1 MKHPSLHELLTELHN
16 QLLAARSLDPKDR
29 DLLRDL
35 VDDIRAVT
43 KGAPGS
49 APPEQSGELRQRLVD
64 AVAAFE
70 ASHPQVSKTL
80 ATVIDTLAFY
90 NI

>member
-1 MKHPSLHELLTELHN
+1 MNQRNLHELLTELHD

-29 DLLRDL
+29 DLLRHL
-35 VDDIRAVT
+35 ADDIRAVT
-43 KGAPGS
+43 KGSPGS
-49 APPEQSGELRQRLVD
+49 APPERSGELRQRLTD
-64 AVAAFE
+64 AVRAFE

-80 ATVIDTLAFY
+80 ATVIDTLALY

>member
-1 MKHPSLHELLTELHN
+1 MAQRDLHELLTELHQ

-29 DLLRDL
+29 DLLRHL
-35 VDDIRAVT
+35 AEDIRALT
-43 KGAPGS
+43 QRGPAGTAPERV
-49 APPEQSGELRQRLVD
+49 PELRQRLAD
-64 AVAAFE
+64 AVTAFE

-80 ATVIDTLAFY
+80 GTVIDTLAFY

>member
-1 MKHPSLHELLTELHN
+1 MTQRDLHELLTELHQ

-29 DLLRDL
+29 DLLRHL
-35 VDDIRAVT
+35 AEDIRALT
-43 KGAPGS
+43 QRLPAGAV
-49 APPEQSGELRQRLVD
+49 PEQVPELRQRLAD
-64 AVAAFE
+64 AVTAFE

-80 ATVIDTLAFY
+80 GTVIDTLALY